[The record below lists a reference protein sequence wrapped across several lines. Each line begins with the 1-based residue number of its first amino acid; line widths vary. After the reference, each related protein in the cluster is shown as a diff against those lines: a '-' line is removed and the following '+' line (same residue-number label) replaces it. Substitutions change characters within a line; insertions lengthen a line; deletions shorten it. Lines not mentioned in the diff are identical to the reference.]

1 MLNHNDSAAMGGAVL
16 RVWRGMDVSDEA
28 GESMLNMKVP
38 TTLRDELKKQAAE
51 QGVTLRVIV
60 LRALK
65 AAGFTVNDNEL
76 ADRRPERSGRK
87 KSA

>member
-1 MLNHNDSAAMGGAVL
+1 MLNHNDSAALGGAVL
-16 RVWRGMDVSDEA
+16 WVQRGMGVSDEA

-38 TTLRDELKKQAAE
+38 SQLRDELKRQAAE